1 MQHPPATAAEAG
13 EKIAELT
20 GVRRKPTQI
29 RHFLKRLGMAP
40 RRMAAVPAK
49 ADGKAQREFHD
60 QVLQPKLEEAK
71 AGQRVVFFVDAAHFV
86 LRPFLGIVW
95 CFTRLFLKAPSGRQ
109 RFNVLGALNAIT
121 QEVITLCNDSYIT
134 SEQVCGLLDKLAS
147 LNPGR
152 LISLFLDNARY
163 QRCAKVQEHAQRL
176 GIELLFLPSYSPN
189 LNLIERFWKFVKK
202 QCLYSRYYA
211 AFAEFKKAISEC
223 IQQAP
228 FQHQSQLRSLLA
240 LRFQTFEAIPGLA
253 A

>member
-13 EKIAELT
+13 ERIAALT
-20 GVRRKPTQI
+20 GVRRKPSQV
-29 RHFLKRLGMAP
+29 RRFLKHLGMAP

-49 ADGKAQREFHD
+49 ADVKAQREFHD
-60 QVLQPKLEEAK
+60 HVLQPKLEEAK
-71 AGQRVVFFVDAAHFV
+71 AGQRTVYFVDAAHFV

-109 RFNVLGALNAIT
+109 RFNVLGALNALP
-121 QEVITLCNDSYIT
+121 QEVVTVCNDTYIT
-134 SEQVCGLLDKLAS
+134 AQQVCELLDKLAV

-163 QRCAKVQEHAQRL
+163 QRCAKVQEHAGRL

-202 QCLYSRYYA
+202 GCLYSQYYP

-223 IQQAP
+223 IQKAP
-228 FQHQSQLRSLLA
+228 LQHKSRLQSLLA